1 MKKMSSLTDP
11 LTYRL
16 GPFVL
21 LLRLYF
27 VNLPLLTNKIY
38 SFMKTLF
45 TTGLLVLTLMVM
57 LTSADARPP
66 GKKLKTTMKATTV
79 EHIVLFKFKPETTPE
94 KVAEI
99 VAAFEAL
106 PSKIKEIKGFKWGT
120 NNSPEKLDKGLT
132 HAFILT
138 FDSEKD
144 RDAYLPHPAH
154 KAFGGIV
161 GPWLADVTVVDF
173 TNQGK

>member
-1 MKKMSSLTDP
+1 MIKSFAFLFAATLLSASS
-11 LTYRL
+11 
-16 GPFVL
+16 FA
-21 LLRLYF
+21 
-27 VNLPLLTNKIY
+27 
-38 SFMKTLF
+38 SS
-45 TTGLLVLTLMVM
+45 
-57 LTSADARPP
+57 TSETPRPP
-66 GKKLKTTMKATTV
+66 KKQTATSV
-79 EHIVLFKFKPETTPE
+79 AAKSMVQHIVLFKFKPEATPE

-106 PSKIKEIKGFKWGT
+106 PSKIKEIKGFQWGT

-138 FDSEKD
+138 FDNEKD
-144 RDAYLPHPAH
+144 RDTYLPHPAH

-173 TNQGK
+173 TNKGK

>member
-1 MKKMSSLTDP
+1 MKN
-11 LTYRL
+11 
-16 GPFVL
+16 L
-21 LLRLYF
+21 LLSLMA
-27 VNLPLLTNKIY
+27 LLIMTATYATPETGKP
-38 SFMKTLF
+38 KPTLQ
-45 TTGLLVLTLMVM
+45 
-57 LTSADARPP
+57 
-66 GKKLKTTMKATTV
+66 
-79 EHIVLFKFKPETTPE
+79 HIVLFKFKPDATPE

-138 FDSEKD
+138 FDSAVD

-154 KAFGGIV
+154 KAFGAIV
-161 GPWLADVTVVDF
+161 GPWLDDVTVVDF
-173 TNQGK
+173 MDQAK

>member
-1 MKKMSSLTDP
+1 MKQTLT
-11 LTYRL
+11 LL
-16 GPFVL
+16 AIAL
-21 LLRLYF
+21 LLS
-27 VNLPLLTNKIY
+27 VS
-38 SFMKTLF
+38 SFAKPPRKPMKT
-45 TTGLLVLTLMVM
+45 TLQHV
-57 LTSADARPP
+57 
-66 GKKLKTTMKATTV
+66 
-79 EHIVLFKFKPETTPE
+79 VLFKFKPEATPE

-106 PSKIKEIKGFKWGT
+106 PSKIKEIKDFKWGT

-144 RDAYLPHPAH
+144 RDTYLPHPAH
-154 KAFGGIV
+154 KVFGTIV

-173 TNQGK
+173 TNQAK